1 MSTTISCFYHRS
13 KSNSVEYRVYH
24 CVTSNCDPSKSDKGT
39 SVHIIASTSSLFK
52 HNFFE
57 DISHFFSTKYAC
69 LITMLAVEQAK
80 SLKKISLRENPK
92 WWLKDVNRSQAIL
105 YYIDRMNWYKMNWCK
120 KGRKKTNNFVKTTYH
135 IYIWFLGLSTKSF
148 KSASF
153 NFLLLADNFL
163 LSI

>member
-52 HNFFE
+52 QFFGRHKSFFPPKICVFNHNAGSWTSKIF
-57 DISHFFSTKYAC
+57 
-69 LITMLAVEQAK
+69 
-80 SLKKISLRENPK
+80 KKISLRENPK
-92 WWLKDVNRSQAIL
+92 WWLKDVNRSQAIS

-120 KGRKKTNNFVKTTYH
+120 KGRKKTNNFFLKLHTTF
-135 IYIWFLGLSTKSF
+135 IYGSSDCPQKALNLPVLTFFYLQITFF
-148 KSASF
+148 
-153 NFLLLADNFL
+153 
-163 LSI
+163 